1 MTEKDYYSF
10 SDIWELY
17 YQIKDEI
24 GAEEMLEN
32 MFRWLGM
39 EDGLKRLKS
48 IATDFDLWNYEE
60 E

>member
-1 MTEKDYYSF
+1 MTEKDYYSI

-17 YQIKDEI
+17 DQIKDEI

-39 EDGLKRLKS
+39 DEGLKRLKS
-48 IATDFDLWNYEE
+48 IATDFDLWEY
-60 E
+60 